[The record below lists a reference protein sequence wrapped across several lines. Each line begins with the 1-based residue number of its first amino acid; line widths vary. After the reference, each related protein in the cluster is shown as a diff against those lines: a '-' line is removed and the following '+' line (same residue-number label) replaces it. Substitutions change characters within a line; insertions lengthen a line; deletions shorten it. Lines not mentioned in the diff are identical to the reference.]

1 MKGRIASP
9 GGKFLKWL
17 KAAAE
22 EILSGA
28 RKAMS
33 ELDMNR
39 VEKFIQMIL
48 DSRER
53 KIFVVG
59 VGRSGFV
66 GRAFALR
73 LMNLGFNVYFL
84 GETITPAAGEEDLII
99 AISGS
104 GATKFAL
111 TASATAKEIGA
122 KVAAVTS
129 YPQSPLGDLADI
141 IVSIGGRTKLGWPKE
156 EEYLARQLLGER
168 ETLSPLGSIFENNC
182 MVFLDSL
189 VVELMHRLGKTEGEL
204 RKLHAT
210 IE

>member
-1 MKGRIASP
+1 M
-9 GGKFLKWL
+9 KWL

-28 RKAMS
+28 EKAMS

-39 VEKFIQMIL
+39 VEKFIQMIM

>member
-1 MKGRIASP
+1 M
-9 GGKFLKWL
+9 KWL
-17 KAAAE
+17 KAASK
-22 EILSGA
+22 EILEGA
-28 RKAMS
+28 QKAID
-33 ELDMNR
+33 ELDMDQ

-48 DSRER
+48 DSK

-73 LMNLGFNVYFL
+73 LMNLGLNVYFL
-84 GETITPAAGEEDLII
+84 GETITPAAEKEDLII

-104 GATKFAL
+104 GTTKLAL
-111 TASATAKEIGA
+111 TASSAAKEIGA
-122 KVAAVTS
+122 KIAAVTS
-129 YPQSPLGDLADI
+129 YPESPLGEIADHV
-141 IVSIGGRTKLGWPKE
+141 VSIGGRTKLGWPRE
-156 EEYLARQLLGER
+156 EDYLARQLFGER

-189 VVELMHRLGKTEGEL
+189 IVELMHRLGKTEEEL

>member
-1 MKGRIASP
+1 LPLEGES
-9 GGKFLKWL
+9 LKWL
-17 KAAAE
+17 KDAAE
-22 EILSGA
+22 EILSGT
-28 RKAMS
+28 RKAMR

-39 VEKFIQMIL
+39 VEKLIQMIL

-84 GETITPAAGEEDLII
+84 GETITPAAGKEDLII

-104 GATKFAL
+104 GTTKFAL
-111 TASATAKEIGA
+111 TASSTAKEIGA
-122 KVAAVTS
+122 KVVAVTS
-129 YPQSPLGDLADI
+129 YPKSPLGDLVDL
-141 IVSIGGRTKLGWPKE
+141 IVPIGGRTKLGWPKE
-156 EEYLARQLLGER
+156 EDYLARQLLGER

-189 VVELMHRLGKTEGEL
+189 VVELMHRLGKTEDEL

>member
-1 MKGRIASP
+1 M
-9 GGKFLKWL
+9 KWL

-33 ELDMNR
+33 ELDVNR
-39 VEKFIQMIL
+39 VEKFVQMIL
-48 DSRER
+48 DSKER

-84 GETITPAAGEEDLII
+84 GETITPAAGKEDLII

-104 GATKFAL
+104 GTTKFAL
-111 TASATAKEIGA
+111 TASSTAKEIGA
-122 KVAAVTS
+122 KVVAVTS
-129 YPQSPLGDLADI
+129 YPQSPLGDIANL
-141 IVSIGGRTKLGWPKE
+141 IVPIGGRTKLGWPKE
-156 EEYLARQLLGER
+156 EDYLARQLLGER

-189 VVELMHRLGKTEGEL
+189 VVELMHRLGKTEDEL

>member
-1 MKGRIASP
+1 M
-9 GGKFLKWL
+9 KWL
-17 KAAAE
+17 KAASK
-22 EILSGA
+22 EILEGA
-28 RKAMS
+28 QKAID
-33 ELDMNR
+33 ELEMDR

-48 DSRER
+48 GSKER

-84 GETITPAAGEEDLII
+84 GETITPAAGKEDLVI

-104 GATKFAL
+104 GTTKFAL
-111 TASATAKEIGA
+111 TASSAAKEIGT
-122 KVAAVTS
+122 KVIAITS
-129 YPQSPLGDLADI
+129 YPKSPLGDVADLV
-141 IVSIGGRTKLGWPKE
+141 VSIGGRTKLGWPKE
-156 EEYLARQLLGER
+156 EDYLARQLIGER

-189 VVELMHRLGKTEGEL
+189 VVELMHRLGKTEEEM